1 MLAPFSSAI
10 FQKRKLP
17 NGDAAVWQKLK
28 SRNWDS
34 ALFKTVEWNFKDDA
48 IRIERTPSG
57 KDPKSA
63 RKARWKGEENAALWR
78 DLSTLS
84 HILQL
89 EERP

>member
-1 MLAPFSSAI
+1 MSFV
-10 FQKRKLP
+10 FGKKKRLHLLSE
-17 NGDAAVWQKLK
+17 AVWQKLK

-63 RKARWKGEENAALWR
+63 RKARWKGEEKAALWR